1 MRSWSRRARATS
13 RAMRTWSYSWVEMT
27 PAARSGSARV
37 SSPLAL
43 ARLASASRSRAS
55 ISSRR
60 TRAST
65 WFSATRSPRSARVA
79 ATCPSTSLATSAC
92 ALAASVPTTETVR
105 STARTATF
113 ATVTVIASGLAA
125 PPAGSAAEP
134 AGGAAKPEAI
144 TVTVANVA
152 VRAVERTVSVVGT
165 LAANAQAEVASEV
178 EGQVAATLA
187 DLGDRVAENHV
198 LARVR
203 RDEIE
208 ARLREAEASLA
219 KASGDETRAEPLRAA
234 GVISTQEY
242 DQVRMALDVARARR
256 DQLRIQ
262 LEHTDI
268 RAPMDGS
275 VAARLI
281 DAGSYVKAGT
291 VLFRIVQDDP
301 LKFRGEIPE
310 RDVPALRPGQGVRV
324 SVDAFP
330 GEIFTGQVSRIG
342 SAADPAA
349 RSLAFEALVPNADH
363 RIRPGFFGHGEVVVS
378 HDERALAVPR
388 AALTSYAGV
397 TKLFLIEG
405 GVARERE
412 VKLGVDLGDGWVE
425 IAEGMSQGKQVA
437 TSGLSKLADGTQVVV
452 RTDVPPGA

>member
-1 MRSWSRRARATS
+1 MRRLVAL
-13 RAMRTWSYSWVEMT
+13 
-27 PAARSGSARV
+27 GL
-37 SSPLAL
+37 LA
-43 ARLASASRSRAS
+43 
-55 ISSRR
+55 
-60 TRAST
+60 
-65 WFSATRSPRSARVA
+65 
-79 ATCPSTSLATSAC
+79 
-92 ALAASVPTTETVR
+92 ALAAGCGGR
-105 STARTATF
+105 
-113 ATVTVIASGLAA
+113 
-125 PPAGSAAEP
+125 SAAEP

-152 VRAVERTVSVVGT
+152 VRSVERTVSVVGT

-178 EGQVAATLA
+178 EGQVAAILA
-187 DLGDRVAENHV
+187 DLGDRVAEGHV

-219 KASGDETRAEPLRAA
+219 KAAGDATRAEPLRAG

-242 DQVRMALDVARARR
+242 EQVRTALDVARARR

-262 LEHTDI
+262 LEHTEI

-275 VAARLI
+275 VAARLV
-281 DAGSYVKAGT
+281 DAGNYVRAGT
-291 VLFRIVQDDP
+291 VLFRMVQDDP

-330 GEIFTGQVSRIG
+330 GETFTGQVSRIG

-349 RSLAFEALVPNADH
+349 RS
-363 RIRPGFFGHGEVVVS
+363 S

-425 IAEGMSQGKQVA
+425 IAEGLSQGKQVA